1 MDRPMTRQP
10 PETIS
15 VASDA
20 DEVCC
25 DGGGG
30 ALGHPLV
37 WYVFDKEG
45 KAECGYCDRLFVKA
59 TSSSSA
65 A

>member
-1 MDRPMTRQP
+1 MQP
-10 PETIS
+10 NPQSPEVIS
-15 VASDA
+15 VARDA

-37 WYVFDKEG
+37 WYSFGDQDRV
-45 KAECGYCDRLFVKA
+45 ECGYCDRAFVKA
-59 TSSSSA
+59 S
-65 A
+65 